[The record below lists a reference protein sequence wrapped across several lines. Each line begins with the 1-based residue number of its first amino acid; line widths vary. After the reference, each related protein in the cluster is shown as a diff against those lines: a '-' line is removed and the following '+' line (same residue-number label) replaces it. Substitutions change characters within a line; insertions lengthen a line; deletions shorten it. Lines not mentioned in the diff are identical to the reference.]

1 MNKFEKILFFFIKK
15 TLHSKKSAYITIVI
29 SIVGNA
35 TPSFFVCKS
44 YDNTKY
50 DAALLVGISEEK
62 YSEYMEG
69 VTTVHKNIDLN
80 SMVGL

>member
-1 MNKFEKILFFFIKK
+1 M
-15 TLHSKKSAYITIVI
+15 LHQV
-29 SIVGNA
+29 
-35 TPSFFVCKS
+35 FFVWKS

-50 DAALLVGISEEK
+50 DAAMLVGISEEK
-62 YSEYMEG
+62 YSEYMKE